1 MYFVRQR
8 TKKQDRARRQLG
20 TYDPTNVLAN
30 PAFICGVC
38 CLCKTTPQGFK
49 ALYLLLYA
57 ILAPSMD
64 IKALFLKTYANVPS
78 GSRTEII
85 AVVKGEPYT
94 WQSAKLEV
102 EQDTAVGKE
111 ILQLLV
117 NLKILNG

>member
-1 MYFVRQR
+1 MD
-8 TKKQDRARRQLG
+8 TKSL
-20 TYDPTNVLAN
+20 
-30 PAFICGVC
+30 FI
-38 CLCKTTPQGFK
+38 
-49 ALYLLLYA
+49 
-57 ILAPSMD
+57 
-64 IKALFLKTYANVPS
+64 KTYANMPS

-117 NLKILNG
+117 NLKILNE